1 MLIVH
6 TADVH
11 IGVENYGR
19 PDPLTKT
26 SSRLQDFLN
35 TLDEVVDYSIS
46 NQADIILFCGDA
58 YKSRN
63 PNQTHQR
70 EFAARIS
77 RLATNGIQVF
87 LLAGNH
93 DAPNIPGPATALDIF
108 PTLGVGNVHTGD
120 TLKTHLV
127 ETRSGPL
134 QIVSV
139 PWIRKGQFMSSLGI
153 GENDPSKLN
162 ETIETLLTQAIQANA
177 ESLDPSIP
185 AVLSGHLSVDSAKTS
200 SEISMMLG
208 KDYVLLKSSIALPQ
222 FDYVALGHIHRH
234 QELNV
239 SPRVVYP
246 GSLQRIDFGEEKDT
260 KGFYVIDID
269 PTESPGKR
277 ERSYKFVEVNAR
289 KFLTIRSTIS
299 DSDPN
304 PTQTVINEITHYDV
318 QEAIVQV
325 LIDTPASKYQDIDEK
340 LIRYSLEESHFV
352 ATIRKNLIS
361 ESRNRL
367 GKNLSEKI
375 EPLEALET
383 YLSERGVIGEKRER
397 LLNKGK
403 LLISEHPQSNTL

>member
-35 TLDEVVDYSIS
+35 TLDEVVEYSVS
-46 NQADIILFCGDA
+46 NQADIVLFCGDA

-63 PNQTHQR
+63 PSQTHQR

-77 RLATNGIQVF
+77 TLASNDIQVF

-153 GENDPSKLN
+153 GDNNPSQLN
-162 ETIETLLTQAIQANA
+162 ESIETLLTQAIQANA
-177 ESLDPSIP
+177 EALDPSIP

-200 SEISMMLG
+200 SETSMTVSYTHLT
-208 KDYVLLKSSIALPQ
+208 LP
-222 FDYVALGHIHRH
+222 
-234 QELNV
+234 
-239 SPRVVYP
+239 
-246 GSLQRIDFGEEKDT
+246 
-260 KGFYVIDID
+260 
-269 PTESPGKR
+269 
-277 ERSYKFVEVNAR
+277 
-289 KFLTIRSTIS
+289 TI
-299 DSDPN
+299 
-304 PTQTVINEITHYDV
+304 
-318 QEAIVQV
+318 
-325 LIDTPASKYQDIDEK
+325 
-340 LIRYSLEESHFV
+340 YSV
-352 ATIRKNLIS
+352 
-361 ESRNRL
+361 
-367 GKNLSEKI
+367 
-375 EPLEALET
+375 
-383 YLSERGVIGEKRER
+383 
-397 LLNKGK
+397 
-403 LLISEHPQSNTL
+403 